1 MTIRKDDSE
10 VRDTAVVGDVET
22 GPAVVADH
30 FGRACEPLPVRLSEV
45 WSEILRLAGGSA
57 ASGPTPRR
65 ASAVPILDDMKGILQ
80 WD

>member
-10 VRDTAVVGDVET
+10 ACDTAIVGDVET
-22 GPAVVADH
+22 APAVVADH
-30 FGRACEPLPVRLSEV
+30 FGAACEPLPVRLSEV
-45 WSEILRLAGGSA
+45 WSEIVRLAGDS
-57 ASGPTPRR
+57 SGPTPRK